1 MSRLLVATR
10 SPIDPG
16 YLLQHGNFRMLP
28 PIRQITIAQA
38 LHQARLDIAATD
50 ARMLLQSVLS
60 VSHAHLIAHPNQ
72 ELALEQ
78 AQKFYLLVS
87 RRADGEPIAYLVGER
102 EFYSLNFKVTPAV
115 LIPRPETELLVD
127 LALERISTDRPCKV
141 LDLGTGSGAVA
152 ITIAKHR
159 PLASIT
165 AVDSSADAMV
175 IARINAKHLNAT
187 NVCMVAGDWFNGVAG
202 EEFDLIVS
210 NPPYVADGDPHL
222 DQGDLR
228 FEPRAALTAGGDGLS
243 CIRSIVTSAAVHLA
257 AGGWLLLEH
266 GYDQAEA
273 CRQLLRE
280 AGFGDVFSCPDL
292 AGVMR
297 VSGGRRGNFL
307 P

>member
-10 SPIDPG
+10 SSIDLG
-16 YLLQHGNFRMLP
+16 YLLRHVNFRVHPL
-28 PIRQITIAQA
+28 IQQITIAQA
-38 LHQARLDIAATD
+38 LYQARLDIAAID

-60 VSHAHLIAHPNQ
+60 VSHAHLIAHSNQ
-72 ELALEQ
+72 ELTLEQ
-78 AQKFYLLVS
+78 TQEFYLLVS

-127 LALERISTDRPCKV
+127 LALERTFTDRPCKV

-152 ITIAKHR
+152 IAIAKRR
-159 PLASIT
+159 PLASIV
-165 AVDSSADAMV
+165 AVDSSVDAIV
-175 IARINAKHLNAT
+175 IARMNAEYLDTA
-187 NVCMVAGDWFNGVAG
+187 NVHMVASDWFNGVAG

-228 FEPRAALTAGGDGLS
+228 FEPRMALTAGGDGLD
-243 CIRSIVTSAAVHLA
+243 CIRSIITSATTHLV

-266 GYDQAEA
+266 GYDQAEV
-273 CRQLLRE
+273 CCQLLRE
-280 AGFGDVFSCPDL
+280 AGFSGVFSRPDL

-297 VSGGRRGNFL
+297 ISGGKRGNFS